1 MSAGS
6 SDSILADL
14 FYSSLSACCALAAP
28 RPDWQNLRKQVR
40 GNVPYIRSAPNLES
54 KSYGSFSPAPDVIAD
69 RVSYATDYSLR
80 VPAIVY
86 HSKGATITKHPG
98 LVVINGH
105 GGDKSSWYAYWTGI
119 LYARAGAVVLTYD
132 PIGEYERN
140 KERRSQTGQHD
151 QLVPPD
157 DMARRMAGLMISDAM
172 QGVRYLSERR
182 DVDAKRIAVLGFSM
196 GSFINSLVCAI
207 DTSIHACVLAGGGDL
222 DGPGGYWDSSGKKMC
237 QAIPYRSLTFLG
249 DRGPLIFALQA
260 KRGPTLV
267 INGTAD
273 RVVDISHHGQDFFEN
288 LRKQT
293 IAVLGSSKNVFDF
306 TLIPGG
312 VHSPYFLSK
321 PGALWLEDK
330 LKFPNWTKKQI
341 EGHAGNRDAQHEA
354 LGPDIPAVPRDD
366 LHAIPDAVWQSQQ
379 ESYIYETW
387 LDRAQ
392 VACARARHKRVL
404 TLSFFCPLTHVRGS
418 LDDARPET
426 AKLSHSAV
434 SANSA

>member
-1 MSAGS
+1 VRSRS
-6 SDSILADL
+6 VLLILI
-14 FYSSLSACCALAAP
+14 ACCAPAAP
-28 RPDWQNLRKQVR
+28 RHDWQNLRKQV
-40 GNVPYIRSAPNLES
+40 GDTFHISDPLPKLES
-54 KSYGSFSPAPDVIAD
+54 KSYGSFSPSPDVVAD

-86 HSKGATITKHPG
+86 HSAGATITKHPG

-157 DMARRMAGLMISDAM
+157 DMARRMAGLMIADAM
-172 QGVRYLSERR
+172 QGVRYLAERR
-182 DVDAKRIAVLGFSM
+182 DVDPNRIAVLGFSM

-237 QAIPYRSLTFLG
+237 QAIPYRSLAFLG
-249 DRGPLIFALQA
+249 DRGPMLFALHA

-273 RVVDISHHGQDFFEN
+273 RVVDISHHGQDFFED
-288 LRKQT
+288 LRKRT
-293 IAVLGSSKNVFDF
+293 IAELGGSKNVFDF
-306 TLIPGG
+306 MLIPDGG
-312 VHSPYFLSK
+312 HSPYFLSK
-321 PGALWLEDK
+321 PAALWLEDK
-330 LKFPNWTKKQI
+330 LKFPDWTKKQI
-341 EGHAGNRDAQHEA
+341 EAMPEIETHGMKA
-354 LGPDIPAVPRDD
+354 LGTDIPAVPRDD

-392 VACARARHKRVL
+392 VAIRTGA
-404 TLSFFCPLTHVRGS
+404 P
-418 LDDARPET
+418 
-426 AKLSHSAV
+426 
-434 SANSA
+434 

>member
-1 MSAGS
+1 MPGRFVLLALIACSAV
-6 SDSILADL
+6 
-14 FYSSLSACCALAAP
+14 AAP
-28 RPDWQNLRKQVR
+28 HPDWPNLRKQMR
-40 GNVPYIRSAPNLES
+40 ETLHVPDPLPRLES
-54 KSYGSFSPAPDVIAD
+54 KSYGSFSPAPDVVAD

-86 HSKGATITKHPG
+86 HSAGATITKHPA

-157 DMARRMAGLMISDAM
+157 DMARRMGGLMIADAM

-222 DGPGGYWDSSGKKMC
+222 DGPSGYWDSSGKKMC
-237 QAIPYRSLTFLG
+237 QGIPYQSLAFLG
-249 DRGPLIFALQA
+249 DRGPMIFALHA
-260 KRGPTLV
+260 KRGPTLA

-273 RVVDISHHGQDFFEN
+273 RVVDISHHGQDFFEG

-293 IAVLGSSKNVFDF
+293 IAVSGSSKDVFDF
-306 TLIPGG
+306 TLIPEGG
-312 VHSPYFLSK
+312 HSPYFLTK
-321 PGALWLEDK
+321 TAALWLEDK
-330 LKFPNWTKKQI
+330 LKFPDWTKKQI
-341 EGHAGNRDAQHEA
+341 EAMPEIETHGMKV
-354 LGPDIPAVPRDD
+354 LGPDITAVSRDD

-392 VACARARHKRVL
+392 VA
-404 TLSFFCPLTHVRGS
+404 VRTG
-418 LDDARPET
+418 AP
-426 AKLSHSAV
+426 
-434 SANSA
+434 